1 MKEIE
6 PIQEYLNFINQIIS
20 LKQELD
26 RLWEYHPDNPKGKN
40 IEQTFNK
47 ISNVLDSYRIKATIL
62 EEKITNN
69 E

>member
-6 PIQEYLNFINQIIS
+6 QEQEYLNLINQIIS

-26 RLWEYHPDNPKGKN
+26 MLWEYHPDNPKGKN
-40 IEQTFNK
+40 IEQTYNK
-47 ISNVLDSYRIKATIL
+47 ISNVLDSYKIKATTL
-62 EEKITNN
+62 EEKIINN